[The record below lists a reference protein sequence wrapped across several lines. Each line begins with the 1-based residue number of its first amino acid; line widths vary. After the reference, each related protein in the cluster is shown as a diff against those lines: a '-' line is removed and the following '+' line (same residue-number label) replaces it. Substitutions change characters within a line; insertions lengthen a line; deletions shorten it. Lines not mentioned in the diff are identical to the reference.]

1 MSARWPLRRRFT
13 LLALLLG
20 LVMSSLSAWIMQDM
34 ANDYEYVVSGEI
46 LRGQAEDYGQ
56 RLARGQ
62 ALQLPSTHRLSGY
75 RILDPALPARYA
87 QLPAG
92 MHEDPDDED
101 IHVGVFDTAAGRLV
115 FVIDMGDIEQME
127 RHLHR
132 LVIAMIVLGT
142 ALAGW
147 LGWLFAGI
155 ALQPVRHLAKSVE
168 ALPVRPQPT
177 QLAVAVSHDAL
188 GQLASAIDAYQAR
201 LVDADAHEQAFLADA
216 SHELRTPLAVIQGVT
231 EVLLDDAGMPPQ
243 QHTRLARL
251 ERGVQDMG
259 QLLEAML
266 ASARRKPLTIE
277 SVDAQA
283 LLQDA
288 SARAMDGKPAIPVVI
303 DAPVQ
308 LHTARREAL
317 LLIAGLLRLQLQAQA
332 CTQLHLRMD
341 TQALDIHTT
350 TTADSAAMR
359 SLARAD
365 TGTGSALLDR
375 LAARLDW
382 QVLILSP
389 SQTRLQL
396 HPEIAGARR
405 QPNS

>member
-1 MSARWPLRRRFT
+1 MSARWPLRQRFT

-34 ANDYEYVVSGEI
+34 ADDYEYVVSGEI

-62 ALQLPSTHRLSGY
+62 VVQLPSTHRLSGY
-75 RILDPALPARYA
+75 HARDPALPARYA
-87 QLPAG
+87 KLPLG
-92 MHEDPDDED
+92 MHEDPADED

-127 RHLHR
+127 HHLHR

-142 ALAGW
+142 SLAGW
-147 LGWLFAGI
+147 LGWLLAGI

-177 QLAVAVSHDAL
+177 QLAAAVSHDAL
-188 GQLASAIDAYQAR
+188 GQLAAAIDAYQAR

-231 EVLLDDAGMPPQ
+231 EVLLDDAGMSPQ
-243 QHTRLARL
+243 QHARLARL

-277 SVDAQA
+277 PVDAPA

-288 SARAMDGKPAIPVVI
+288 SARAMVGKPAIPVVI

-317 LLIAGLLRLQLQAQA
+317 LLIAGLLRLHLQAQA
-332 CTQLHLRMD
+332 CTRLHLRMD
-341 TQALDIHTT
+341 AHALDIHTST
-350 TTADSAAMR
+350 TGDVVVMQPP
-359 SLARAD
+359 ARAD

-375 LAARLDW
+375 LAARLGW

-396 HPEIAGARR
+396 HPAIVVDPL

>member
-1 MSARWPLRRRFT
+1 MSTPLSLRQRFT

-20 LVMSSLSAWIMQDM
+20 LVLSGLSARIVLNM
-34 ANDYEYVVSGEI
+34 ADDYEYVVSGEI

-56 RLARGQ
+56 RLTRGQ
-62 ALQLPSTHRLSGY
+62 AVQLPTTHRLRGY
-75 RILDPALPARYA
+75 RIQDPALPARYA
-87 QLPAG
+87 QLPPG
-92 MHEDPDDED
+92 MHEDPTDED

-115 FVIDMGDIEQME
+115 FAIDMGDIEQME
-127 RHLHR
+127 HHLHQ
-132 LVIAMIVLGT
+132 LVITMIVVGT

-147 LGWLFAGI
+147 LGWLLAGI
-155 ALQPVRHLAKSVE
+155 ALQPLRRLAEGVE
-168 ALPVRPQPT
+168 ALPVQPQPT
-177 QLAVAVSHDAL
+177 QLAAGVSHDAL
-188 GQLASAIDAYQAR
+188 GQLAAAIDAYQAR

-231 EVLLDDAGMPPQ
+231 EVMLDDTAMPPQ

-277 SVDAQA
+277 VVDAQA

-288 SARAMDGKPAIPVVI
+288 SARALVGKPAIPIEI

-317 LLIAGLLRLQLQAQA
+317 LLIAGLLRLFLQSQA
-332 CTQLHLRMD
+332 CTHLHLRMD
-341 TQALDIHTT
+341 AHALDIHITAP
-350 TTADSAAMR
+350 ADSAAMPR
-359 SLARAD
+359 SARAD

-375 LAARLDW
+375 LAVRLGW
-382 QVLILSP
+382 QVLIQAP
-389 SQTRLQL
+389 THIRLLLQ
-396 HPEIAGARR
+396 PGAAIAT
-405 QPNS
+405 P

>member
-1 MSARWPLRRRFT
+1 MSAPLPLRLRFT

-20 LVMSSLSAWIMQDM
+20 LVLSGISSWIMLDM
-34 ANDYEYVVSGEI
+34 ADDYEYVVSGEI

-56 RLARGQ
+56 HLARGQ
-62 ALQLPSTHRLSGY
+62 AVQLPTTHRLRGY
-75 RILDPALPARYA
+75 RIQDPALPARYA
-87 QLPAG
+87 ALPLG
-92 MHEDPDDED
+92 MHEDPIDED
-101 IHVGVFDTAAGRLV
+101 THVGVFDTAAGRLV

-132 LVIAMIVLGT
+132 LVLTIIVLGT

-147 LGWLFAGI
+147 LGWLLAGI
-155 ALQPVRHLAKSVE
+155 ALQPLRHLAKSVE
-168 ALPVRPQPT
+168 ALPVRPQTT
-177 QLAVAVSHDAL
+177 QLATGVSRDAL
-188 GQLASAIDAYQAR
+188 GQLAAAIDAYQAR

-231 EVLLDDAGMPPQ
+231 EVLLDDPGMPPQ

-277 SVDAQA
+277 PADAHA

-288 SARAMDGKPAIPVVI
+288 SMRALIGKPAIPVVI
-303 DAPVQ
+303 DAAGQ

-317 LLIAGLLRLQLQAQA
+317 LLIAGLLRLHLQTQG
-332 CTQLHLRMD
+332 CTRLHLHMD
-341 TQALDIHTT
+341 AHALDIHTT
-350 TTADSAAMR
+350 TAPDSAPLPR
-359 SLARAD
+359 SARAD

-375 LAARLDW
+375 LATRLGW

-389 SQTRLQL
+389 TRTRLL
-396 HPEIAGARR
+396 L
-405 QPNS
+405 QPATTTDGPQPSS